1 MIFLLVGV
9 SGYRC
14 RAETGA
20 RAPVVVAAIGVTAV
34 VLIFFAAD
42 TLRNEP
48 ETFVAIVA
56 IALLSVVLDF
66 LWKRSRA
73 AHLPAGPPPVA
84 GV

>member
-1 MIFLLVGV
+1 
-9 SGYRC
+9 
-14 RAETGA
+14 
-20 RAPVVVAAIGVTAV
+20 
-34 VLIFFAAD
+34 VLIFFAID

-66 LWKRSRA
+66 VWKRSRA
-73 AHLPAGPPPVA
+73 AHSPAGLPPVA